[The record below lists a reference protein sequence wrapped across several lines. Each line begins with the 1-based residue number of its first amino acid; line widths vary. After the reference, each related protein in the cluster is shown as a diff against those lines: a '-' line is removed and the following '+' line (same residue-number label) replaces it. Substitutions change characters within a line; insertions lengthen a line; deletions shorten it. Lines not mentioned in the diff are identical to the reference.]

1 MLVELEYLQIFLF
14 LILREIFNLI
24 RLFTE
29 LNDIKTQWDTV
40 DLKIFL
46 KVNFIQ
52 AFYKAHPKILHLFIL
67 GKNLRIYSHIFTLRF
82 TKTKKYFLNSSLI
95 PLFLNLLRIRI
106 LFLTNTFITNIPF
119 YYSNDII
126 SLKQVLSSIKQSY
139 SMIVIPDFLYKNLYD
154 KKGKYF
160 QVEVEED
167 MVLKLDK
174 SWRNF
179 DDYLDALKTKYRKKI
194 NLMIRKTEKIDVR
207 ILNNENLENYSLIMQ
222 NMFDQVARE
231 SSFKG
236 PMFNVET
243 FRLLDHEIVKVYGY
257 FMGEK
262 IVAFSSEIQ
271 HNNTLYSYYTG
282 FNKDLNKSI
291 PIYGRILTEH
301 IKNAIKFNV
310 NGLVF
315 GRTANEFKSNFGA
328 KPIKSFVYIRVKNR
342 ILHLFLKP
350 LFSRLSTK
358 DWIMRNPF

>member
-1 MLVELEYLQIFLF
+1 MV
-14 LILREIFNLI
+14 RV
-24 RLFTE
+24 FTD

-40 DLKIFL
+40 DLKVFL

-52 AFYKAHPKILHLFIL
+52 AFYKAHSKILHLFIL
-67 GKNLRIYSHIFTLRF
+67 GKNLRIYSHLFTLRF
-82 TKTKKYFLNSSLI
+82 TQTKKYFFNSSLI
-95 PLFLNLLRIRI
+95 PFFLNLLRIKI
-106 LFLTNTFITNIPF
+106 LYLTNTFITNVPF

-126 SLKQVLSSIKQSY
+126 SLKQILSSIKQSY
-139 SMIVIPDFLYKNLYD
+139 SMIVIPDFLYKNLHD
-154 KKGKYF
+154 IKGKYF
-160 QVEVEED
+160 KVEVEED

-174 SWRNF
+174 SWRIF
-179 DDYLDALKTKYRKKI
+179 DDYLDALKTKYRSKI
-194 NLMIRKTEKIDVR
+194 NLVFRKTEKIDVR
-207 ILNNENLENYSLIMQ
+207 ILNNDDLKNYSLIMQ
-222 NMFDQVARE
+222 NMFEQVARE

-243 FRLLDHEIVKVYGY
+243 FRLLNNEIVNVYGY
-257 FMGEK
+257 FLGDK

-291 PIYGRILTEH
+291 PIYARILTEH

-310 NGLVF
+310 NRLVF

-328 KPIKSFVYIRVKNR
+328 RPIKSFVYIRVKNR
-342 ILHLFLKP
+342 ILYFFLKP

-358 DWIMRNPF
+358 DWIIRNPFKKIN